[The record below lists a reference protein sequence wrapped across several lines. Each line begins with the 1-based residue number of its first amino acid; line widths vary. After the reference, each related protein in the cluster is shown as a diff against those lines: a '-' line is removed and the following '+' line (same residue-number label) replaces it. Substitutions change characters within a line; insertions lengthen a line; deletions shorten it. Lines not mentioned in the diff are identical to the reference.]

1 MIIDQTVTIAAPV
14 AQVWEFVTDIPAVSR
29 CVPGVE
35 AFDAVDDET
44 FAGTLKVKVG
54 PVTVRLEGRIVV
66 AERDPDG
73 LSSRLEIQAKE
84 RRIASSV
91 SATTT
96 LTLVPTSAEATELH
110 IHTEASILGKLGEFG
125 QSVMRRKADQIVT
138 EFAKNAA
145 LEISRR

>member
-1 MIIDQTVTIAAPV
+1 MIIDQTTTIPAPV
-14 AQVWEFVTDIPAVSR
+14 EQVWEFIMDIPAVSR

-35 AFDAVDDET
+35 AFDAVDDDT

-66 AERDPDG
+66 AARDLDAR
-73 LSSRLEIQAKE
+73 SARLEIQAKE

-91 SATTT
+91 SATTS
-96 LTLVPTSAEATELH
+96 LRLVPVSGEATELH